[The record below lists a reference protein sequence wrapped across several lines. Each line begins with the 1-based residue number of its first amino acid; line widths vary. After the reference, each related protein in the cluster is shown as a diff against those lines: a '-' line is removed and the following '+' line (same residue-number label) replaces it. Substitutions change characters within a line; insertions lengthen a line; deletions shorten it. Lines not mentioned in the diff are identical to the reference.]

1 MRISFVLVK
10 IVKTFMFFLQFPLRL
25 DEEYE
30 DSEEEE
36 ENPDASNLLVDIDL
50 DLSAQVKRVSH
61 SLRY

>member
-1 MRISFVLVK
+1 
-10 IVKTFMFFLQFPLRL
+10 MFFLQFPLRL

-50 DLSAQVKRVSH
+50 DLSAQVKSVSH